1 MSGSSDEG
9 CAPVGGGEGTR
20 NETLL
25 GQIVTSGYL
34 EWGAVCRRRHEGGRG
49 VSREEWGVDDP

>member
-25 GQIVTSGYL
+25 GQIVTSGV
-34 EWGAVCRRRHEGGRG
+34 WGADEDMRGWGGG
-49 VSREEWGVDDP
+49 VSREKEWGVDDP